1 MATVEAKGGDF
12 NAARRENLAWRQ
24 MHLAKRP
31 HPAQRRMYLMQLPA
45 FSLDGSGMGSFME
58 DLCPVPP
65 EKQRLPCLL
74 ERASRRS
81 TAAGKQAGSFWP
93 VAVASI
99 AVSLGCMVP
108 YNAFLVADPGGPLF
122 FNFAVHVVIIIM
134 YLPKAPT
141 FLQKP
146 QLPLYFHAMIVAF
159 WCLFISL
166 KSDAFARLSP
176 AVVVLIS
183 NMRMV
188 IGMLVQFL
196 FTRQWYSSAQVLGVI
211 IVTIG
216 IATAGNAM
224 QQAGVAQSRPE
235 STGRLNFSIGV
246 LEVLL
251 SSLSYALYT
260 SVLKVAFTRFGDCTD
275 EQVFVTHVCALLV
288 AFPTQW
294 DKVGPRL
301 VGYISKPDPGLLCVF
316 LAGVLLN
323 VASRW
328 FCTLLAGRAPN
339 LLMTQLVHTMDG
351 FLQLL
356 VAALLRSPPWPPLG
370 FWGGSSVLIMGTLQY
385 LRASGD
391 PSEGMDDEDEEEN
404 ALAGVDDALLA
415 GTRSDWA
422 VATVEAK
429 QKGCM
434 EAARRENLAWRKA
447 WLAEHAGDQAGD
459 TAP

>member
-1 MATVEAKGGDF
+1 
-12 NAARRENLAWRQ
+12 
-24 MHLAKRP
+24 
-31 HPAQRRMYLMQLPA
+31 
-45 FSLDGSGMGSFME
+45 
-58 DLCPVPP
+58 
-65 EKQRLPCLL
+65 
-74 ERASRRS
+74 
-81 TAAGKQAGSFWP
+81 
-93 VAVASI
+93 
-99 AVSLGCMVP
+99 VP

-122 FNFAVHVVIIIM
+122 FNFAVHVVIILI
-134 YLPKAPT
+134 YLPKAAS
-141 FLQKP
+141 FLRKP
-146 QLPLYFHAMIVAF
+146 QLPVHFHVMIVAF

-188 IGMLVQFL
+188 IGMLVQFA
-196 FTRQWYSSAQVLGVI
+196 FTRQWYSRAQVLGVV
-211 IVTIG
+211 IVTVG

-224 QQAGVAQSRPE
+224 QQAGVAQSRPD
-235 STGRLNFSIGV
+235 SSGTLNFIIGV
-246 LEVLL
+246 AEVLL

-288 AFPTQW
+288 AFPSQW

-301 VGYISKPDPGLLCVF
+301 VEYTSKVDTWLLCVF
-316 LAGVLLN
+316 LTGVLLN

-328 FCTLLAGRAPN
+328 ICTLLAGRAPN

-370 FWGGSSVLIMGTLQY
+370 FWGGSSVLILGTLQY

-391 PSEGMDDEDEEEN
+391 PSEGADEEED
-404 ALAGVDDALLA
+404 ALEDADDALLA

-422 VATVEAK
+422 LATVEAK

-447 WLAEHAGDQAGD
+447 WLAEHADDQPRD
-459 TAP
+459 SPP